1 MKGPNQQQSCGAG
14 TLQCV
19 GRRAES
25 SFNNLIIS
33 NNNLRLIK
41 AKRGSEGKQMS
52 GMEIS
57 HTVHTACNDAAE
69 ENRGGKERSA
79 VV

>member
-1 MKGPNQQQSCGAG
+1 M
-14 TLQCV
+14 LQCG
-19 GRRAES
+19 GRRAKS
-25 SFNNLIIS
+25 SFNMHLPS
-33 NNNLRLIK
+33 SVRLIK
-41 AKRGSEGKQMS
+41 AKRGREGKQMS
-52 GMEIS
+52 GMEIG

>member
-1 MKGPNQQQSCGAG
+1 MH
-14 TLQCV
+14 LH
-19 GRRAES
+19 S
-25 SFNNLIIS
+25 SV
-33 NNNLRLIK
+33 RLMK

-69 ENRGGKERSA
+69 ENRGGEERSA